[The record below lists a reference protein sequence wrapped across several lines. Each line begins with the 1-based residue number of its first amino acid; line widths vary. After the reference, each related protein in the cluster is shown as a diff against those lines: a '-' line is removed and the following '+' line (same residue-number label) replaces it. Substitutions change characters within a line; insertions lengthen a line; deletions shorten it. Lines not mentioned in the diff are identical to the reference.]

1 MRIIVKNF
9 RCYRNQTFEF
19 DEKGLFLISAKSGSG
34 KSTILMAINFALY
47 GSNAKLCTFGEQSC
61 SVEFDFSQSLKIK
74 RTKKPNRLVVN
85 DLYEDEVGQKIINDL
100 FGEHFNITG
109 YIAQNAL
116 NSFMIMNP
124 TDKLEF
130 LETFAFQD
138 IDLQQIK
145 NKCKTEINSY
155 YTEFTKL
162 QAMRETAEN
171 ELNALEEPVVV
182 DFPFKTKNRELS
194 IKNENTRLLNGTKK
208 CGKLKKILGDTQKE
222 LNDLQILNSYKKS
235 KFESIETLSKNLK
248 ILKEQKNV
256 ITYCGD
262 EQLKKHK
269 LSLQNIQSYREIEE
283 LKITVEKDKNRLL
296 DIFNNEQVEK
306 NTQLEKINNSLWID
320 YSQEECEDL
329 IKDYKETINDT
340 ENIKNLEKQLESI
353 DVYDIDNIQNEI
365 ETLKNLLMEKKE
377 LYDIEVKQSTLY
389 KCPSCSSELYFESN
403 KTLCLKKKVQ
413 PNDISILK
421 KEIDIMNKK
430 LKQLEDNLFSAR
442 DNNQRKISIEKKV
455 KLIKNKYADDMNF
468 DSDFKR
474 DLQEIKQYY
483 TSQLTLQNKRDELNN
498 SGFSSS
504 YYYLEKDIT
513 KQEEKIKKYESTAS
527 IQYLNETMNENQ
539 LIEIIQAEEMNKGK
553 LANIDDKFDSTQT
566 EYDYNLQLIEQK
578 ETIYLQKYN
587 LIANENDLAIKINKF
602 ENEIGEVESEILSF
616 QKNLEQ
622 VEKWKKYEE
631 EKQIYV
637 KRHEHFIEIEKRE
650 KKIGQKYSSALQ
662 LKQHILEAE
671 SIAVSHIVNNINF
684 HASNYLNEFFIDNPI
699 SVNLSCFKE
708 VKKTNKPQI
717 NVEVFYKEMQCDLN
731 TLSGGEL
738 ARVILAFTLS
748 LAEIFNS
755 PLLLLDEICAS
766 LDEEMTTIVFSSIKE
781 HFKDIP
787 ILAISHQCTEG
798 IFDKVIKL

>member
-61 SVEFDFSQSLKIK
+61 SVEFDFSSSLKIK

-85 DLYEDEVGQKIINDL
+85 DLYEDEVGQKLINDL

-130 LETFAFQD
+130 LETFAFQN

-194 IKNENTRLLNGTKK
+194 IKNENTRLINSSKK
-208 CGKLKKILGDTQKE
+208 CAKFKKNLGDTQKE

-235 KFESIETLSKNLK
+235 KFESIETLSKTLQ
-248 ILKEQKNV
+248 ILKEQKSV

-262 EQLKKHK
+262 ERLKKHK

-296 DIFNNEQVEK
+296 DMFNNEQVEK
-306 NTQLEKINNSLWID
+306 NTQLEKINNSLWTE

-329 IKDYKETINDT
+329 IKDYKETINDI
-340 ENIKNLEKQLESI
+340 ENIKNLEKQLENI

-365 ETLKNLLMEKKE
+365 ETLKNLLIEKKE
-377 LYDIEVKQSTLY
+377 LYDIEVKQATLY
-389 KCPSCSSELYFESN
+389 KCPSCSSELYFENN

-413 PNDISILK
+413 PNDISFLK
-421 KEIDIMNKK
+421 KEIDIMSKK

-455 KLIKNKYADDMNF
+455 QLIKNKYADDMNF
-468 DSDFKR
+468 DSDFKK

-483 TSQLTLQNKRDELNN
+483 TTQLSLQNKRDELNN

-504 YYYLEKDIT
+504 YYYLEKDIA

-539 LIEIIQAEEMNKGK
+539 LIEIIKVEEMNKSK
-553 LANIDDKFDSTQT
+553 LANIVDKFDSTQT
-566 EYDYNLQLIEQK
+566 EYDYNHQLIEQK

-602 ENEIGEVESEILSF
+602 ENEIEEVENEILSF

-631 EKQIYV
+631 EKQTYV
-637 KRHEHFIEIEKRE
+637 RRHEHFIEIEKRE

-671 SIAVSHIVNNINF
+671 SIAVSHIVDNINF

-766 LDEEMTTIVFSSIKE
+766 LDEEMTTIVFTSIKE